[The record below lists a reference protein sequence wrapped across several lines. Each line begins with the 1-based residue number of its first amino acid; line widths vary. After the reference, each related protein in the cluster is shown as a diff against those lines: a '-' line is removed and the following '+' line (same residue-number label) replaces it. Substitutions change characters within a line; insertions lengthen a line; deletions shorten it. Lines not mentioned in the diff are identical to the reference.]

1 MKRKEIGAV
10 GEEAARKFLKKRG
23 YKILETNFRCP
34 LGEID
39 IVARH
44 RKELVFVEVRSRTGG
59 ELGEPEESITSK
71 KMRKLR
77 KLADFYL
84 KTRASKPPQSW
95 RIDVVAVRLS
105 PEGEVLDLKLI
116 ESAVEGEV

>member
-1 MKRKEIGAV
+1 MKRKEIGAI

-44 RKELVFVEVRSRTGG
+44 KKELVFVEVRSRTGG
-59 ELGEPEESITSK
+59 ELGAPEESITSK
-71 KMRKLR
+71 KKRKLR

-84 KTRASKPPQSW
+84 KTKTSKPPDGW

-105 PEGEVLDLKLI
+105 PKGEVLDLKLI
-116 ESAVEGEV
+116 ESAVEGKV